1 MQFELYVKLSW
12 NAEPEMPQYT
22 QIHVIHIEEVKHEK
36 LVLNEVIQRK
46 DLPRWEIIF
55 TALLVHNNYRMQIK
69 FWRMKDTS

>member
-46 DLPRWEIIF
+46 DLPR
-55 TALLVHNNYRMQIK
+55 
-69 FWRMKDTS
+69 